1 MFLQVF
7 SDYFIKILYV
17 YYFAYRNNDAKV
29 LITTGTG
36 KYYSNGIDLDWMVNR
51 TEDQRTQFRHLLNGL
66 LARILTFKLPTIA
79 AVNG

>member
-1 MFLQVF
+1 M
-7 SDYFIKILYV
+7 
-17 YYFAYRNNDAKV
+17 

-36 KYYSNGIDLDWMVNR
+36 KYYSNGIDLEWLANR
-51 TEDQRTQFRHLLNGL
+51 SEDQRAHSKQLLNGL